1 MQHPAIAECA
11 VMGLPDQT
19 YGEIISAVV
28 VPHES
33 LAAEAAAKS
42 EPVLT
47 LASLTSWARERMA
60 PYKVQP
66 ITSCWVQYDLSSVST
81 PSCRCTF
88 STNLFETQLI

>member
-28 VPHES
+28 VPHEN

-60 PYKVQP
+60 PYKVQS
-66 ITSCWVQYDLSSVST
+66 ITSCWVQYHLSSVST
-81 PSCRCTF
+81 PS
-88 STNLFETQLI
+88 LQVHM

>member
-1 MQHPAIAECA
+1 MWHLGYYTPYVQHPAIAECA

-66 ITSCWVQYDLSSVST
+66 ITSC
-81 PSCRCTF
+81 
-88 STNLFETQLI
+88 